1 MSRSGADSGGDHAHT
16 LRDDQGFSLIEVLVA
31 LTILALGAGALI
43 EVGQTH
49 VDRIRQIEARSVA
62 GMLAQNQL
70 VEMRLGL
77 RPIEDQSVDQ
87 EMMGGT
93 WRISVRSQPTND
105 PDLVRVDIAVSE
117 TGASVSSADLTG
129 FVDVGASVP
138 ISGRQD
144 GGAASE

>member
-1 MSRSGADSGGDHAHT
+1 MSRSGADLGGDVAHA
-16 LRDDQGFSLIEVLVA
+16 LSDDQGFSLIEVLVA

-77 RPIEDQSVDQ
+77 RPIGDQSVDQ

-93 WRISVRSQPTND
+93 WRISVRSQPTSD

-144 GGAASE
+144 GGAGSE